1 MQVVASLDQTVVT
14 LTFLVHM
21 MFYSL
26 SALLAAIQVVVLH
39 LLLPSDPDSALL
51 VVEVLLL
58 LPFESGSN
66 PLRRSR
72 DPRRLFLWWSLC
84 AVGSATD
91 LLYQGYQRVLVHNIC
106 T

>member
-21 MFYSL
+21 MLFYSL

-72 DPRRLFLWWSLC
+72 AC
-84 AVGSATD
+84 V
-91 LLYQGYQRVLVHNIC
+91 LLGVLLIC
-106 T
+106 FIKVTVF